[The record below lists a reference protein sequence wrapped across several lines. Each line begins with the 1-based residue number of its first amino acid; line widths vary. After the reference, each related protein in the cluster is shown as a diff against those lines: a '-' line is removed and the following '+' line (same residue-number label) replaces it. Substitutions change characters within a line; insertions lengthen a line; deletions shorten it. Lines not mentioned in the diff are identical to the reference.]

1 MSWLVYELAY
11 ELAYELVYDDVSWL
25 GLVCELVYELA
36 YELVYELESEYG
48 SLVAQTP
55 FPKLPS
61 VHLFVLY
68 KTTISGSALSFCR
81 SALSLGS
88 PFALV
93 EKV

>member
-1 MSWLVYELAY
+1 MSWLAY
-11 ELAYELVYDDVSWL
+11 ELAYEQVSWL

-36 YELVYELESEYG
+36 YELVYELVYELESEYG

>member
-1 MSWLVYELAY
+1 MSWLVYELVY
-11 ELAYELVYDDVSWL
+11 ELAYEQVSWL
-25 GLVCELVYELA
+25 GLVCELA

-61 VHLFVLY
+61 VHQFVLY
-68 KTTISGSALSFCR
+68 KTTISGSALISCR